1 LFPFDRFR
9 AGISLIF
16 DIPIVFPYFTKTID
30 MTIFV
35 DMDEVI
41 ADTYGAHLMLYNKEI
56 GANLKI
62 EDCQGKEAW
71 EAVPGQYRDSVK
83 NHARREGFFRA
94 LEVIPDSREVL
105 RELSKV
111 HRVYIATA
119 AMEFPNSLREKSDWL
134 DEHFPFIPWQRRILC
149 GDKTILRGDLLI
161 DDRSKNLKYFT
172 GRVLMYSSPH
182 NWGNTEFER
191 VDGWREIAGKLL

>member
-1 LFPFDRFR
+1 
-9 AGISLIF
+9 
-16 DIPIVFPYFTKTID
+16 

-41 ADTYGAHLMLYNKEI
+41 ADTYGEHLKLYNEEFN
-56 GANLKI
+56 ANLKI

-71 EAVPGQYRDSVK
+71 EAVPVIHRDSVK
-83 NHARREGFFRA
+83 DHARREGFFGV

-111 HRVYIATA
+111 HEVYIASA

-134 DEHFPFIPWQRRILC
+134 DEHFPFIPWQKRILC
-149 GDKTILRGDLLI
+149 GDKTILKGDLLI
-161 DDRSKNLKYFT
+161 DDRSKNLKYFN
-172 GRVLMYSSPH
+172 GRAIMFGSPH

-191 VDGWREIAGKLL
+191 ADGWREIAEKLL